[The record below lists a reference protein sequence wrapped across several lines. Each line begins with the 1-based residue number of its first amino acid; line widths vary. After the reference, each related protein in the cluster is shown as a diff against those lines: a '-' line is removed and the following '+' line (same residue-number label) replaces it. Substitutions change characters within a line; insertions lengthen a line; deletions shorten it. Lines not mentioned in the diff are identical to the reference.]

1 MKGENNLVQTEITV
15 PRNSYK
21 VFTGCPVT
29 LLLCGHY
36 ETNACMDV
44 NVHVH
49 MYICTHIHTH
59 TMCMH
64 GNGREFIYTYKFI
77 YIKQKCFII

>member
-44 NVHVH
+44 HVHVH

-59 TMCMH
+59 TQCACMAMVE
-64 GNGREFIYTYKFI
+64 NL
-77 YIKQKCFII
+77 YIHINLYI